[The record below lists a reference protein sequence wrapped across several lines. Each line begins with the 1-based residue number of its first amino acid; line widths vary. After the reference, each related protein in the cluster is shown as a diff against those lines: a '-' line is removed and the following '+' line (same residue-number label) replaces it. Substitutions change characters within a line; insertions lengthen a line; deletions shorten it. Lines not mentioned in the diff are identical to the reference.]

1 MSNNTGHVCNMA
13 DFIRQKA
20 AETPHKKAIIVAS
33 GRNKYGRATYAGLT
47 FRQLEEETNRY
58 ARGLKRIGITRGTKT
73 VLMIK
78 PGVEM
83 FIAFFALCKVGATL
97 VMIDP
102 GMGLK
107 NLKKCLDEAQPE
119 AFVGLSIAHAL
130 RVILRWSPGTINKC
144 VTLGPR
150 LFWGGHSFFDL
161 RDEDPSEF
169 PIEMMPE
176 NEMSAL
182 MFTSGSTGISKG
194 AVYTHGVLTNQ
205 VRFIQQIYGFTP
217 DDVDLATFPL
227 FAIFDVCLGMTAI
240 VPEMDAT
247 KPAKA
252 DPRKLIEAINDNG
265 ATSMFG
271 SPALIDTLS
280 RYGTE
285 QGIRLPSLKMVL
297 SCGAPAR
304 NDILQRFHRMLP
316 DNCEIFTPYGATE
329 ALPVSSIG
337 SSMILGETAPETD
350 AGGGTCVG
358 LPIPEVQ
365 VRIIRITDEPISE
378 WSDDLV
384 VADGEIGE
392 ITVKGPIVTREYYA
406 RPEST
411 LLAKIRQGDE
421 IWHRMGDVGR
431 IDEKG
436 RIWFCGRKSHRVVNG
451 NTTYFSIPCERVFN
465 QHPKVF
471 RTALAGVGKK
481 GSQTPILCVELE
493 KSITEI
499 NAEALKKEL
508 ELIGQK
514 FSHTAD
520 IKHFLIHPGFPVDI
534 RHNAKISREQL
545 SEWASERLKNN
556 R

>member
-20 AETPHKKAIIVAS
+20 TETPHKKAIIVAS
-33 GRNKYGRATYAGLT
+33 GRNRYGRATYAGLT
-47 FRQLEEETNRY
+47 FRQLEEETSRY
-58 ARGLKRIGITRGTKT
+58 ARGLKKIGIGRGTKT

-130 RVILRWSPGTINKC
+130 RVILRWSPATINKC

-150 LFWGGHSFFDL
+150 LFWGGHNFFDL
-161 RDEDPSEF
+161 RDEDGSEF
-169 PIEMMPE
+169 PVEMMPE
-176 NEMSAL
+176 HEMSAL

-217 DDVDLATFPL
+217 EDVDLATFPL
-227 FAIFDVCLGMTAI
+227 FAIFDVCLGMTAV

-285 QGIRLPSLKMVL
+285 QGIKLPSLKMVL

-316 DNCEIFTPYGATE
+316 ENCEIFTPYGATE

-358 LPIPEVQ
+358 QAIPEVT
-365 VRIIRITDEPISE
+365 VRIIRITDEPIAE
-378 WSDDLV
+378 WSDNLV
-384 VADGEIGE
+384 VSDGEIGE
-392 ITVKGPIVTREYYA
+392 ITVKGPIVTREYYG

-411 LLAKIRQGDE
+411 LLAKIRQGEE

-431 IDEKG
+431 IDARG

-471 RTALAGVGKK
+471 RTALAGVGKN
-481 GSQTPILCVELE
+481 GSQTPVICVELE
-493 KSITEI
+493 KGIHDI
-499 NAEALKKEL
+499 NAETLKKEL

-514 FSHTAD
+514 YPHTAD
-520 IKHFLIHPGFPVDI
+520 IRHFFIHPGFPVDI

-545 SEWASERLKNN
+545 SEWATERLKNN

>member
-1 MSNNTGHVCNMA
+1 MA

-20 AETPHKKAIIVAS
+20 AETPHKKAIVVAC
-33 GRNKYGRATYAGLT
+33 GRDKYGRASYTGLT
-47 FRQLEEETNRY
+47 FKQLEEETNRY
-58 ARGLKRIGITRGTKT
+58 ARGLKRIGIGRGTKT

-78 PGVEM
+78 PGIEM
-83 FIAFFALCKVGATL
+83 FIAFFALCKVGATM

-107 NLKKCLDEAQPE
+107 NLKKCLDEARPD

-130 RVILRWSPGTINKC
+130 RVILRWAPATVKTC

-150 LFWGGHSFFDL
+150 LFWGGHRFFDL
-161 RDEDPSEF
+161 RDEDGSEF

-194 AVYTHGVLTNQ
+194 AVYTHGILTNQ
-205 VRFIQQIYGFTP
+205 VRFIQQIYGFKP

-227 FAIFDVCLGMTAI
+227 FAIFDVCLGMTAV
-240 VPEMDAT
+240 VPQMDAT

-252 DPRKLIEAINDNG
+252 DPRRLIEAINDNG

-285 QGIRLPSLKMVL
+285 HGITLPSLKMVL

-316 DNCEIFTPYGATE
+316 ENCEIFTPYGATE

-350 AGGGTCVG
+350 SGGGTCVG
-358 LPIPEVQ
+358 FAIPEVQ
-365 VRIIRITDEPISE
+365 VKIIRITDEPVAE

-384 VADGEIGE
+384 LPEGEIGE
-392 ITVKGPIVTREYYA
+392 ITVKGPIVTREYYG

-431 IDEKG
+431 IDSKG
-436 RIWFCGRKSHRVVNG
+436 RIWFCGRKTHRVENG
-451 NTTYFSIPCERVFN
+451 SKTYFSIPCERVFN

-481 GSQTPILCVELE
+481 GGQTPVICVELE
-493 KSITEI
+493 KGINDI
-499 NAEALKKEL
+499 NAETLKNEL
-508 ELIGQK
+508 LQIGQK
-514 FSHTAD
+514 YAHTAD

-534 RHNAKISREQL
+534 RHNAKINREQL
-545 SEWASERLKNN
+545 SDWASERLKNHS
-556 R
+556 